1 MFTTM
6 LWLIQT
12 ETTNERIGEHRI
24 KFVPCQES
32 NPGPFLCSPVRY
44 HALSHST
51 PQMSGPSTENARLPN
66 RGLVRSTTA
75 DIWESSVQNVT
86 TSLRCRRKMSCIIA
100 ATFNEMLNSIICKR
114 HSLQK
119 LHVKSR
125 AQPLGGRGGPDPSKF
140 GRTTPTFY
148 VAADCSARNW
158 VYYPYFVPYNNL
170 DQGIGP
176 PTLKTWLRPW
186 KWTIGLNKLL
196 NTIVTKKN

>member
-1 MFTTM
+1 
-6 LWLIQT
+6 
-12 ETTNERIGEHRI
+12 
-24 KFVPCQES
+24 
-32 NPGPFLCSPVRY
+32 
-44 HALSHST
+44 
-51 PQMSGPSTENARLPN
+51 
-66 RGLVRSTTA
+66 
-75 DIWESSVQNVT
+75 
-86 TSLRCRRKMSCIIA
+86 MSCIIA

-176 PTLKTWLRPW
+176 PTLKTWLRPCV
-186 KWTIGLNKLL
+186 KLYPTAAFEARRAFHTAMWWEGFVKYVSFVPRAKDESGVDSPL
-196 NTIVTKKN
+196 SSSKTSSFFHSRFKTYLFHKSRTQTSLLACYRKTLDDIL